1 MNTGIMRHK
10 TSRTRTV
17 LAGGIVL
24 ALIAGLFLLAG
35 CGGDATTTTAAPST
49 EATAAA
55 ERTTATEA
63 SVEPSGDPIKVGVV
77 SPISGPGAILGQGIV
92 ANAKLWA
99 EQLNAA
105 GGLLGRPVEL
115 LIQDTTTDPKTAAE
129 KAKFVIGEGV
139 DVLTGP
145 VYGTEWGAVRPV
157 AAEAGKILLQ
167 PVYYHGGWYDDLLFM
182 TGEVPE
188 QHVDKFI
195 PWLVENYGKKFYF
208 IGSDYNY
215 PHAINRLA
223 EEIILRLGGEIVGE
237 EYVALGTTDF
247 TAALARIS
255 KAQPDVVFGN
265 VVGTDAIAFMK
276 QFYDAGLNKSITM
289 YEPIDQS
296 FVSAIGVEQ
305 VEGVAVAQ
313 GYFETLDTPTNKAYV
328 EAFKKIEPNLP
339 PVDISTSAYVALQF
353 WAEAVRLAGTTDPQS
368 VKVKLEGLTL
378 TDTPVGEVTM
388 RATDHHTTRHM
399 YIAIARNGILEVV
412 EDLGVI
418 EPGVDQRQVNR
429 E

>member
-1 MNTGIMRHK
+1 MRTGTRSH
-10 TSRTRTV
+10 TNSRTLTV
-17 LAGGIVL
+17 VVCGVVL
-24 ALIAGLFLLAG
+24 ALVAGLLLVAG
-35 CGGDATTTTAAPST
+35 CGDTTTTTAAPST
-49 EATAAA
+49 DTTAA
-55 ERTTATEA
+55 ETTTTTEA

-99 EQLNAA
+99 EQVNAS

-145 VYGTEWGAVRPV
+145 VYGTEWGAVRPI

-167 PVYYHGGWYDDLLFM
+167 PVYYHGGWYDELLFV

-215 PHAINRLA
+215 PHAINALA
-223 EEIILRLGGEIVGE
+223 EEIILGLGGEIVGE
-237 EYVALGTTDF
+237 EYVAFGTTDF

-328 EAFKKIEPNLP
+328 EAFKKIEPNIP
-339 PVDISTSAYVALQF
+339 PVDISVSAYVALQF

-378 TDTPVGEVTM
+378 KDTPVGEVTM

-418 EPGVDQRQVNR
+418 EPGVDQREVNR

>member
-1 MNTGIMRHK
+1 MRTRTMRHK
-10 TSRTRTV
+10 TGRTRIALV
-17 LAGGIVL
+17 SGVVL
-24 ALIAGLFLLAG
+24 ALIAGLLLLAG
-35 CGGDATTTTAAPST
+35 CGGTTTTTAAPST
-49 EATAAA
+49 DTTAAD
-55 ERTTATEA
+55 TTSTTEA
-63 SVEPSGDPIKVGVV
+63 STEPSGDPIKVGVV

-99 EQLNAA
+99 EQVNAS

-145 VYGTEWGAVRPV
+145 VYGTEWGAVRPI

-167 PVYYHGGWYDDLLFM
+167 PVYYHGGWYDELLFV
-182 TGEVPE
+182 TGAVPE

-215 PHAINRLA
+215 PHAINALA
-223 EEIILRLGGEIVGE
+223 EEIILGLGGEIVGE
-237 EYVALGTTDF
+237 EYVAFGTTDF

-276 QFYDAGLNKSITM
+276 QFYDAGLNKTITM

-328 EAFKKIEPNLP
+328 EAFKKVEPNIP
-339 PVDISTSAYVALQF
+339 PVDISVSAYVALQF

-378 TDTPVGEVTM
+378 KDTPVGEVTM

-418 EPGVDQRQVNR
+418 EPGVDQREVNR